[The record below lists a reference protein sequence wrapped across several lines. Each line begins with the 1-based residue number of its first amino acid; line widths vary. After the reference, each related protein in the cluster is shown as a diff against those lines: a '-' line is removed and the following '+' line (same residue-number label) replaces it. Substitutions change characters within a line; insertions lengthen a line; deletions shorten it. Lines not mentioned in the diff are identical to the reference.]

1 MLADTESR
9 LRSYSTMHRVSE
21 SKEVE
26 TASRRSFIKSVGNA
40 AALSV
45 IGISAMDSGAA
56 DLQRLNEDD
65 PTAVALKYLDDA
77 SAVNASLRPQT
88 DRFCNNCA
96 LYAGSKDDEWAG
108 CSIFPGKSVAGKGW
122 CNVWVRKQEA

>member
-1 MLADTESR
+1 
-9 LRSYSTMHRVSE
+9 MHNSSVS
-21 SKEVE
+21 KKAV

-40 AALSV
+40 AALSA
-45 IGISAMDSGAA
+45 IGISAVDSGAA

-65 PTAVALKYLDDA
+65 PTAVALKYVHDA
-77 SAVNASLRPQT
+77 SAVPASLRPQT

-96 LYAGSKDDEWAG
+96 LYSGSKDDEWAG